1 MDKNRVKKIGM
12 VCAVSILCL
21 GANAV
26 VAGEITGNGKSLK
39 TEDGTLHGKSDCAF
53 SGLEDSGTNDG
64 IFRGI
69 RTQNWGQIP
78 KELRDIIRSLGGDP
92 GVACNPQRSTGEPMG

>member
-1 MDKNRVKKIGM
+1 MDRNRVRKIGIA
-12 VCAVSILCL
+12 CAVSILYL

-26 VAGEITGNGKSLK
+26 FAGEITGNGKSLK
-39 TEDGTLHGKSDCAF
+39 TEDGTLHGRSACAF

-69 RTQNWGQIP
+69 ITQNWGQIP
-78 KELRDIIRSLGGDP
+78 KAIRDILPSSMHP
-92 GVACNPQRSTGEPMG
+92 GVACNPQRSVGE